1 MQQWAIMATTPPPSG
16 TSTPKGRRITC
27 PRESN
32 PRENGQDD
40 ISCRRPFR
48 SRHLSFYSTPPA
60 PKRVTPTGMN
70 LSLSSP
76 SSSGR
81 STPARSEINAKKLF
95 ESMEPLQGGMEDAAG
110 IMDLSGLTPS
120 SGRSSPTHDE
130 IDGMRESIESSYDGI
145 EVEEV
150 SGPAYERRECN
161 YCDCGVKF
169 QVTKEPATPKSPAKP
184 ATETP
189 PATKISLLE
198 LLEQLNGQFAN
209 SYSKF

>member
-1 MQQWAIMATTPPPSG
+1 MHQWTIMATTPPPSG

-32 PRENGQDD
+32 PREDGQDD

-70 LSLSSP
+70 LSLTSP

-81 STPARSEINAKKLF
+81 STPARSEINAEKLF

-110 IMDLSGLTPS
+110 PMDLSGLTPS
-120 SGRSSPTHDE
+120 SGRSSPTRDE
-130 IDGMRESIESSYDGI
+130 TDGMMESIESSYDGI
-145 EVEEV
+145 EVEEF
-150 SGPAYERRECN
+150 SGPAYELRECN
-161 YCDCGVKF
+161 YCECGVKF
-169 QVTKEPATPKSPAKP
+169 EVTKEPATPKSPAKP
-184 ATETP
+184 AAETP
-189 PATKISLLE
+189 PAKKISLLE
-198 LLEQLNGQFAN
+198 LLEQLNGHFAN